1 MYAHRGFAL
10 IASAPTSRFGNALWW
25 AAFVIGSA
33 VLAAH
38 LTLIELGNL
47 PNNPISLH
55 ASPVVERYVHP
66 LFSQNWNFF
75 APSPISVDVTVMARA
90 EQCGAAGR
98 CTLTDWVDVSDPLIE
113 KVRADRLT
121 SLEIVQLML
130 SNAAIEFQNKAAQ
143 ASYTQVVVRGK
154 KYFKPLVP
162 HRVDIID
169 AVIISRTSAAAI
181 RLMHP
186 TTRFHRLQFG
196 LATYVFPRFSHRG
209 APDRPQEAS
218 FMRTEWTDFPNDIS
232 PFAPR

>member
-1 MYAHRGFAL
+1 MT
-10 IASAPTSRFGNALWW
+10 ASVPTPRGNALWW
-25 AAFVIGSA
+25 IAFIIGSG
-33 VLAAH
+33 VLLAH

-47 PNNPISLH
+47 PNNPISLQ

-75 APSPISVDVTVMARA
+75 APTPISLDVTVMARA

-98 CTLTDWVDVSDPLIE
+98 CTLTDWIDVSDPLID

-143 ASYTQVVVRGK
+143 APYAHFHYKGK
-154 KYFKPLVP
+154 AYYNPIVP
-162 HRVDIID
+162 DRVDFID
-169 AVIISRTSAAAI
+169 SVIISRTSAAAI
-181 RLMHP
+181 RLMYP
-186 TTRFHRLQFG
+186 TTRFRRLQFG
-196 LATYVFPRFSHRG
+196 LATYRFPRFTRRSE
-209 APDRPQEAS
+209 PDRPRDAS
-218 FMRTEWTDFPNDIS
+218 FMQTEWTPFPNEIT